1 MTENNDEILETEILA
16 MKMFPELRL
25 QIETFTMQ
33 KKRIEELEAKVE
45 YLEAQLEEEYQMND
59 SERMADMRMR

>member
-33 KKRIEELEAKVE
+33 KKRIEELEAENLDLRVE
-45 YLEAQLEEEYQMND
+45 LEKWKEGEY
-59 SERMADMRMR
+59 RP

>member
-33 KKRIEELEAKVE
+33 KKRIAELEAEVE
-45 YLEAQLEEEYQMND
+45 KYKQGELERRAY
-59 SERMADMRMR
+59 MRIRENCP